1 MRKRFRVIIHKILV
15 DHTVRRTGILSILLL
30 GMLNVPVLAQL
41 RINGQA
47 SAGFVAS
54 QSSVSQYV
62 FNQGRGTFAWRLD
75 GFADAAVSDNIAFLS
90 NLRILQDQVLHIDY
104 LVLRVTDLASSG
116 INAELGQIGIPFENL
131 GERRFPWRNPFFSL
145 PLMNEHL
152 TSLSN
157 RDYILR
163 APDLARPAR
172 GDGVHLLDGA
182 LYDLGVKFY
191 GELGMFSYSAALID
205 GMISETG
212 TYGSAGLNTHHG
224 FGKILRLAATPQT
237 GLTIGISYAFG
248 PYMKDDYGR
257 DPNRYLQ
264 RILGS
269 DIEFSAGYF
278 SFYGQA
284 AYNLWKYYSLNLK
297 AFAYSVEARY
307 AVTPRLSI
315 AGRAGGLV
323 FNSIAS
329 QVYTDTYDPAGFVPY
344 SGKWDND
351 VLRLEGALLYRFARE
366 LLFKI
371 TYQWNRT
378 YNVAID
384 PADDVLAVQAVM
396 SF

>member
-1 MRKRFRVIIHKILV
+1 MIVHKIL
-15 DHTVRRTGILSILLL
+15 DKRSVRRAGILSVLLL
-30 GMLNVPVLAQL
+30 WILNVSLLAQL
-41 RINGQA
+41 KFNGQA
-47 SAGFVAS
+47 SVAFVAS
-54 QSSVSQYV
+54 QSGTSQYV

-75 GFADAAVSDNIAFLS
+75 GFADAGLSDNIAFLS

-104 LVLRVTDLASSG
+104 LVLRVTDIASSG
-116 INAELGQIGIPFENL
+116 INAELGQIGIPFQNL
-131 GERRFPWRNPFFSL
+131 GERQFPWRNAFFSL

-157 RDYILR
+157 RDYTLR

-182 LYDLGVKFY
+182 LYDLGAKFY
-191 GELGMFSYSAALID
+191 GDLGMFTYSAALID

-224 FGKILRLAATPQT
+224 FGTIFRFAATPQT

-248 PYMKDDYGR
+248 PYMNDSYGR
-257 DPNRYLQ
+257 DPNHYPQ
-264 RILGS
+264 RIVGS
-269 DIEFSAGYF
+269 DVEFSAGYF

-284 AYNLWKYYSLNLK
+284 AYNSWKYYSLNLK
-297 AFAYSVEARY
+297 AFGYSAEGRY
-307 AVTPRLSI
+307 AATPRLSV
-315 AGRAGGLV
+315 AFRAGGLV
-323 FNSIAS
+323 FNSITA

-344 SGKWDND
+344 TGKWDYD

-378 YNVAID
+378 FNVAND
-384 PADDVLAVQAVM
+384 PADNVFAAQAVM

>member
-1 MRKRFRVIIHKILV
+1 
-15 DHTVRRTGILSILLL
+15 
-30 GMLNVPVLAQL
+30 MLNVPVLAQL
-41 RINGQA
+41 KISGQA

-54 QSSVSQYV
+54 QSGVSQYV

-75 GFADAAVSDNIAFLS
+75 GFADAALSDNIAFLS

-104 LVLRVTDLASSG
+104 LVLRMTDIASSG
-116 INAELGQIGIPFENL
+116 INAELGQIDIPFENL

-182 LYDLGVKFY
+182 IYDLGVKFY
-191 GELGMFSYSAALID
+191 GGLGMFNYSAALID
-205 GMISETG
+205 GMIGETG

-224 FGKILRLAATPQT
+224 FGKLFRLAATPQT

-248 PYMKDDYGR
+248 PFMKDNYGR

-264 RILGS
+264 RIVGG
-269 DIEFSAGYF
+269 DVEFSAGYF

-284 AYNLWKYYSLNLK
+284 AYNSWKYYSLNLK
-297 AFAYSVEARY
+297 AFGYSAEGRY
-307 AVTPRLSI
+307 AVTPRLSV
-315 AGRAGGLV
+315 ACRAGGLV
-323 FNSIAS
+323 FSSITA
-329 QVYTDTYDPAGFVPY
+329 QVYTDAYDSAVFVPY
-344 SGKWDND
+344 SGKWDYD
-351 VLRLEGALLYRFARE
+351 VFRLEGALLYRFARE

-371 TYQWNRT
+371 TYQWSRT
-378 YNVAID
+378 FNVASD
-384 PADDVLAVQAVM
+384 PPDNVFAAQAVM
-396 SF
+396 NF